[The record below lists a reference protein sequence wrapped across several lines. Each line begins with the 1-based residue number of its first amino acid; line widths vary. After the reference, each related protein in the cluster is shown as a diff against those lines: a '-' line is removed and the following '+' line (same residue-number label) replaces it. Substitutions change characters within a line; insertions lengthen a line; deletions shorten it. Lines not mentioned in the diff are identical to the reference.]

1 MAESAVTTEGNEE
14 IALRTSRDV
23 RVAVQEL
30 LKYGLLEAARKP
42 NLYNVVFRNQKEVN
56 QILEP
61 LDFALKFDEARGLL
75 FVVLRSQD
83 TTGYPADEQVSADGM
98 GAEDDSAHPLIR
110 RKRLTAE
117 QSLMVALLRKR
128 FMEHE
133 QDNNGEGDAR
143 VSVDELVSELVT
155 WLPDSGSET
164 RNEKRIHTLL
174 GQLEEH
180 ALVSK
185 VDEHDRVTIRP
196 LICHV
201 ANPGSLKALIEHFR
215 SLQPREKE

>member
-1 MAESAVTTEGNEE
+1 MAESTLTVENNEE
-14 IALRTSRDV
+14 ILLRTPKDV
-23 RVAVQEL
+23 RSAVQEL
-30 LKYGLLEAARKP
+30 LKYGLLEADRKP
-42 NLYNVVFRNQKEVN
+42 NLYNVVFRNQKEMN

-61 LDFALKFDEARGLL
+61 LDLALKFDETRGLL

-83 TTGYPADEQVSADGM
+83 TVEYPTDEQAMADDM
-98 GAEDDSAHPLIR
+98 DSEDDSTHPLIR
-110 RKRLTAE
+110 RRRLTVE
-117 QSLMVALLRKR
+117 QSLLVASLRKH

-143 VSVDELVSELVT
+143 VSVDELVSELAT

-164 RNEKRIHTLL
+164 RNEKRIHILL
-174 GQLEEH
+174 GQLEDH

-201 ANPGSLKALIEHFR
+201 ADPSSLNALIEHFR
-215 SLQPREKE
+215 SLQAREKE